1 MGNAQGK
8 NLKGDFM
15 KRRVLKL
22 LLVVAL
28 LCCVIP
34 VAASAL
40 EPCPSTG
47 GDHWWSSGNTH
58 SAGNKC
64 VYCRT
69 EAPLECEYELT
80 YSSYGAADGHYEACV
95 VCKEKK
101 EGTDASHSMT
111 AYVVGSAGSYHYPA
125 CSECGYYSAFT
136 SEYCSESAKTERNE
150 THHWQVCEK
159 CNTEISGSRKKHDA
173 ATPNSDGLTHSVS
186 CSSCGYNSTENC
198 TYGDYSTNY
207 SGHSQTC
214 SCGRSTGTIAHVY
227 DEYEYYSGGAHKVSC
242 DCGYVKTYNE
252 SCTAYLTYVNN
263 GEKHTTTCSRCG
275 KVTQNQ
281 NHSYT
286 DGICACGAE
295 KHEHKWS
302 YASEGNEIT
311 LTCTGTTGECEYN
324 KNGGKLTITAA
335 DAVYDGNSHGAK
347 VTGSLK
353 AGSVGNITY
362 YKKTGGSYSSS
373 GINSAPKNAGTYK
386 AEVKVTDG
394 WHTTHA
400 TAAVEFTINQAELN
414 VTATDYEGAYDGK
427 AHGITL
433 NVPEGKG
440 LTVEYSE
447 DGERFYQYPLSTF
460 EYTDVCDKTVYY
472 RVTDNS
478 GNYKING
485 GTGSAFVKI
494 TKAKLE
500 DLLKNKVHS
509 YSGVYDGNS
518 HGITVDA
525 PAGITVTY
533 SYNGSNYGYASQY
546 NSFKNVG
553 EYTVSYKASV
563 AYPGD
568 EKNYESKEVT
578 GTATVTI
585 TQLDLATVLNV
596 TAENTRFTYNRFDHE
611 TSPSYIDHAI
621 KLEVKDKNNNSV
633 SYVPGVSNSKW
644 ITVEYSKDGGANWST
659 QNPAFTDAGEYPVQ
673 YRIYVKNEDANIKGI
688 TGSKT
693 VTIDKAELPITEL
706 IGYHGPYD
714 GSTHYGFGYKY
725 ETGYGSYFTL
735 YWYDYLHEELTYDFS
750 WKDENGTSRT
760 LHVEAGNAPELKNF
774 PGFTKQNVAAVDTNN
789 HVPGEHK
796 VTVKIQAKNYEP
808 KELTYCVQ
816 IGPAG
821 AVAEDRTYV
830 YDGEKHY
837 IANYIAG
844 MWYYGYGESYNFGSI
859 KIEYREAGTDK
870 WLPYYQEP
878 GQTDVGYKDVEWKVT
893 CDSDGNG
900 EFGETKNS
908 FGSREVFTGTNRVTV
923 TPATLTV
930 TVNSVE
936 LLEGQTPDEKGYG
949 FEVDDAFEN
958 LIDDSGAVYTYT
970 PNSDG
975 TMTIGL
981 SGLKFKD
988 GSQNYTF
995 KYVTGT
1001 VTFQKNEEPTG
1012 TISVADKSWNALTK
1026 ATEKTYFNSEQA
1038 VTVTGADEEGE
1049 VTIAYLT
1056 SATAKTAAELEA
1068 MADADWTAYGTG
1080 FTLAPNQE
1088 VIVYAK
1094 ITDETGAS
1102 TYISTNTLVFDN
1114 IAPVIDGITN
1124 DTNYKDGA
1132 EFTVTDANLDKVTVM
1147 KGEEPVELTPDENG
1161 KYTLP
1166 NDNSTYTVIA
1176 TDKARNSTTVTVT
1189 TQKIYD
1195 VTTDC
1200 ETGSKVNSEKMEAP
1214 HGEDYK
1220 FTVEIEEGYRKK
1232 EGEFSVKVNGTEV
1245 EEDANGNYIFPN
1257 VTSDLKITVSGL
1269 EKVPTYKVT
1278 TELAEG
1284 SAFDGDEIITH
1295 EEDYEF
1301 TVTILPGYEKGDDFK
1316 VTVNGEEVS
1325 LDENGKCVIEDVKK
1339 DLKIVV
1345 SGVKKKIYTVTETHD
1360 EGSNVIFTPTV
1371 EHGSDYEFTVNILD
1385 GYEKAA
1391 DFQVTV
1397 NGETVSVDA
1406 NGKCVV
1412 ENVTENLAIVVSGVR
1427 EIPSTHKVYAS
1438 HDEGCKV
1445 LGEPTVKDG
1454 ETYRFLVTIDDGYKK
1469 GDNFKV
1475 TVNGKE
1481 VEPNLLGQYVIR
1493 NVHDDLHIEV
1503 SGVVKKSVAVVKKTG
1518 PTETPFTGDT
1528 FNLAFWGTVMASSFV
1543 LAVAAF
1549 VVLMK
1554 IMRNK
1559 GKHNK

>member
-227 DEYEYYSGGAHKVSC
+227 DQYEYYSGGAHKVSC
-242 DCGYVKTYNE
+242 VCGDVKTYNE

-286 DGICACGAE
+286 DGKCDCGAE

-394 WHTTHA
+394 WYTTHA

-460 EYTDVCDKTVYY
+460 EYTDVCNKTVYY

-621 KLEVKDKNNNSV
+621 KLEVKKKDNN
-633 SYVPGVSNSKW
+633 VPGW

-970 PNSDG
+970 PNSDD

-1012 TISVADKSWNALTK
+1012 TISVADKSWNALPE

-1132 EFTVTDANLDKVTVM
+1132 EFTVTDANLDKVTVK

-1176 TDKARNSTTVTVT
+1176 TDKADNSTTVTVT
-1189 TQKIYD
+1189 TQKIY
-1195 VTTDC
+1195 
-1200 ETGSKVNSEKMEAP
+1200 
-1214 HGEDYK
+1214 
-1220 FTVEIEEGYRKK
+1220 
-1232 EGEFSVKVNGTEV
+1232 
-1245 EEDANGNYIFPN
+1245 
-1257 VTSDLKITVSGL
+1257 
-1269 EKVPTYKVT
+1269 
-1278 TELAEG
+1278 
-1284 SAFDGDEIITH
+1284 
-1295 EEDYEF
+1295 
-1301 TVTILPGYEKGDDFK
+1301 
-1316 VTVNGEEVS
+1316 
-1325 LDENGKCVIEDVKK
+1325 
-1339 DLKIVV
+1339 
-1345 SGVKKKIYTVTETHD
+1345 TVTETHH
-1360 EGSNVIFTPTV
+1360 EGSNVVFTPTV

-1397 NGETVSVDA
+1397 NGEKVSVDA